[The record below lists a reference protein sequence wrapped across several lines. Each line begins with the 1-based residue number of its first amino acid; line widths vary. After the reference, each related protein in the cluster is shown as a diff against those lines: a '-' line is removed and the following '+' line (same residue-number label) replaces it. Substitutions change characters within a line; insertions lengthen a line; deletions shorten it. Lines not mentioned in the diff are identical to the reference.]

1 MPREQGE
8 WHAGNGEDKKGRSV
22 LSVERETLK
31 TSNSKRQG
39 RRDKGKKEGR
49 ERRKEGEGKKSAFVY
64 GLQA

>member
-1 MPREQGE
+1 M
-8 WHAGNGEDKKGRSV
+8 
-22 LSVERETLK
+22 SVERETLK